1 MVESEAAQL
10 KQESFYLQVLSIKE
24 FDITDTK
31 AESKKTVKLR
41 CQLSDGESSVVAMMN
56 KQVYDRM
63 EDAIS
68 NFAII
73 EVFTFMKQNV
83 KDRVILVLTKP
94 PKLIYDCKVKIG
106 EPKDYADNLK
116 NGTFSSECLPRTT
129 AIPKELYDAGG

>member
-1 MVESEAAQL
+1 
-10 KQESFYLQVLSIKE
+10 
-24 FDITDTK
+24 
-31 AESKKTVKLR
+31 
-41 CQLSDGESSVVAMMN
+41 MMN

-68 NFAII
+68 NFAVI

-106 EPKDYADNLK
+106 EPKEYADNLK
-116 NGTFSSECLPRTT
+116 NGTFSGDCLPRTT
-129 AIPKELYDAGG
+129 AIPRELYDAGGQEDQMTQDPAEIGTTED